1 MKYKID
7 ITGEPKGQPRPRAFA
22 RKMGNKYVARMYHPD
37 TADDWRKA
45 VMMAC
50 RDALQ
55 HDWSGPSRAP
65 FAVRMQ
71 FFFTRPKSH
80 FTSKGALN
88 PRAPASHT
96 KRPDIDNLVKA
107 VMDAVTDTEL
117 FWFDDSQVVE
127 LLVSKSWSMESR
139 CLLELQTI

>member
-1 MKYKID
+1 
-7 ITGEPKGQPRPRAFA
+7 
-22 RKMGNKYVARMYHPD
+22 
-37 TADDWRKA
+37 
-45 VMMAC
+45 
-50 RDALQ
+50 
-55 HDWSGPSRAP
+55 
-65 FAVRMQ
+65 MQ

-80 FTSKGALN
+80 FTSKGAPN
-88 PRAPASHT
+88 PRAPVSHT